1 MAATSPI
8 KPAALKWARPAR
20 TCEDPTKLG
29 RLAKR
34 VEQAMALAIN
44 PEPVRLDP
52 HMVGVSPL
60 NRLFSIQQVHNTI
73 LRSIIQDGHDPG
85 RPHVGVA
92 CEIRAPEKV
101 ASLVQYN
108 EAMAARSPLMPK
120 VDTDLMRYE
129 GLSCT
134 HYNMSLRLGKDGLAS
149 PAGDLAKAKEDDA
162 TFAEAATQG
171 HWWIILPESLAD
183 TLKGDIAAWRN
194 QDQNENQTV
203 TDGEMIR
210 LATLACQDYIAK
222 ASKVPGSSGVMTLPL
237 AQIVTAACL
246 RTPLRLN
253 SATVGSYCRFVCQM
267 GEERSMPL
275 VDDFLGF
282 WSASVDPKAL
292 AIPHTFFDALSK
304 SLALKKRPVLRA
316 SMLMTMYTSEGAH
329 LKTKPTPDQAGLITP
344 GDLTNLAKLP
354 DLTLDLVEQ
363 SLKKIQD
370 GAVVYTLQIGH
381 CPLAS

>member
-194 QDQNENQTV
+194 QDQHGNQTRSCV
-203 TDGEMIR
+203 QTDPKRLQAPRQI
-210 LATLACQDYIAK
+210 LATTRSRCGQHRPCNC
-222 ASKVPGSSGVMTLPL
+222 VGVCLKPCWARVGPTW
-237 AQIVTAACL
+237 ARQIIRNVS
-246 RTPLRLN
+246 N
-253 SATVGSYCRFVCQM
+253 
-267 GEERSMPL
+267 
-275 VDDFLGF
+275 
-282 WSASVDPKAL
+282 
-292 AIPHTFFDALSK
+292 
-304 SLALKKRPVLRA
+304 
-316 SMLMTMYTSEGAH
+316 
-329 LKTKPTPDQAGLITP
+329 GL
-344 GDLTNLAKLP
+344 
-354 DLTLDLVEQ
+354 
-363 SLKKIQD
+363 
-370 GAVVYTLQIGH
+370 
-381 CPLAS
+381 